1 MQSTSHQDPFPDR
14 PREQRALTTEDIS
27 SSDTQSS
34 SHPNRDPVSE
44 QTWKPSLD
52 RRQSW
57 SNQDRKHQLQERLM
71 SVDKGQES
79 GFTETRHDN

>member
-1 MQSTSHQDPFPDR
+1 MQSTSHQGPFPDR
-14 PREQRALTTEDIS
+14 PREQRVPTTEDIS
-27 SSDTQSS
+27 SSDTQRS
-34 SHPNRDPVSE
+34 SHPNRDAVSE

-71 SVDKGQES
+71 SVDKGQER
-79 GFTETRHDN
+79 GFTETGHGN